1 MKKTYQEKKKDLINS
16 LSPADQELF
25 LRVSGQVEGL
35 IEEQIRNNISPLS
48 FFLQSL
54 SKLID
59 TKKDSV
65 REDILNYL
73 INNSDSLKTLKDN
86 IGILINITRV

>member
-1 MKKTYQEKKKDLINS
+1 MKTYQEKKKDLINS
-16 LSPADQELF
+16 LSPSDQELF

-48 FFLQSL
+48 LFLQSL

>member
-1 MKKTYQEKKKDLINS
+1 MKTYQEKKKDLINS

-48 FFLQSL
+48 LFLQSL

-86 IGILINITRV
+86 IGTLINITRI

>member
-1 MKKTYQEKKKDLINS
+1 MKTYQEKKKDLIS
-16 LSPADQELF
+16 LLSPADQELF

-48 FFLQSL
+48 LFLQSL

-86 IGILINITRV
+86 IGILINITRI

>member
-1 MKKTYQEKKKDLINS
+1 MKTYQEKKKDLINS

-25 LRVSGQVEGL
+25 LRISGQVEGL

-48 FFLQSL
+48 LFLQSL

-86 IGILINITRV
+86 IGVLINITRV

>member
-1 MKKTYQEKKKDLINS
+1 MKTYQEKKKDLINS

-25 LRVSGQVEGL
+25 LHVSGQVEGL

>member
-1 MKKTYQEKKKDLINS
+1 MKTYQEKKKDLINS
-16 LSPADQELF
+16 LSPSDQELF

-48 FFLQSL
+48 LFLQSL

-86 IGILINITRV
+86 IGILINITRI

>member
-1 MKKTYQEKKKDLINS
+1 MKTYQEKKKDLINS

-48 FFLQSL
+48 LFLQSL

-86 IGILINITRV
+86 IGILINITRI

>member
-1 MKKTYQEKKKDLINS
+1 MKTYQEKKKDLINS

-48 FFLQSL
+48 LFLQSL

>member
-1 MKKTYQEKKKDLINS
+1 MKTYQEKKKDLINS

>member
-1 MKKTYQEKKKDLINS
+1 MKTYQEKKKDLINS

-25 LRVSGQVEGL
+25 LRVSSQVEGL

-48 FFLQSL
+48 LFLQSL

>member
-1 MKKTYQEKKKDLINS
+1 MKTYQEKKKDLINS

-65 REDILNYL
+65 RGDILNYL